1 MKKLEGWL
9 VELRDIFSME
19 VLIVTKFFLKCFF
32 ITTVLFLGILVGIQM
47 ASNNIVKMTGDESY
61 STATIIKNND
71 VETSEVINE
80 DDKITSHD
88 LQEKQQQLEQI
99 ETFNLFSQMGVK
111 LSDALDH
118 LFSNILT
125 KITNS
130 VASVLT

>member
-1 MKKLEGWL
+1 
-9 VELRDIFSME
+9 ME

-32 ITTVLFLGILVGIQM
+32 ITTILFLGILVGIQM

-71 VETSEVINE
+71 VTTSEVINE